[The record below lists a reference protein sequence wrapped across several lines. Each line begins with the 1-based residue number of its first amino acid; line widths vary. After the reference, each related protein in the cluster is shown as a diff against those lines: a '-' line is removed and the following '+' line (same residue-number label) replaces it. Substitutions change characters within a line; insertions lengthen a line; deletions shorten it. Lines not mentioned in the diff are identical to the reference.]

1 MSTDGSNRV
10 LIVDGHASKEVAL
23 MGDKVAGIAKENKWE
38 AIVINGYIRDVEH
51 LHNIDL
57 GIYALGTS
65 PKKSNK
71 ENKGEIAVDIQV
83 QGVDIKPGYWAYIDQ
98 NGIIISPQELKINS

>member
-1 MSTDGSNRV
+1 MKRFRGV
-10 LIVDGHASKEVAL
+10 
-23 MGDKVAGIAKENKWE
+23 
-38 AIVINGYIRDVEH
+38 
-51 LHNIDL
+51 
-57 GIYALGTS
+57 
-65 PKKSNK
+65 NK